1 MVDAKDW
8 TWVLERRCAE
18 CDFDAGALERADIGS
33 TARRVADRFVSFLDR
48 DDVRSRPEPDTWSV
62 LEYGCHVRDVCR
74 VMDGRLQLMLA
85 EDGAGFENWDQD
97 ETAIEDDYV
106 SQDPATVADELAIAA
121 RIVADRF
128 DGVTGDQWSHHGVR
142 SNGSLFTV
150 ETLGQYMAHDLVHHV
165 WDVER

>member
-8 TWVLERRCAE
+8 TWVLKRRCAE
-18 CDFDAGALERADIGS
+18 CDFDAGALERADVGS
-33 TARRVADRFVSFLDR
+33 TARHVADRFVTFLDH
-48 DDVRSRPEPDTWSV
+48 DDVRARPTPGTWSV

-85 EDGAGFENWDQD
+85 DDGAEFENWDQD
-97 ETAIEDDYV
+97 ATAIEDDYV
-106 SQDPATVADELAIAA
+106 SQDPGTVATELAIAA
-121 RIVADRF
+121 NMVADRF
-128 DGVTGDQWSHHGVR
+128 DGVTGSQWSHRGVR